1 MCSVRRRFHA
11 LGAWLLIGYSKT
23 MRFRKVM
30 PQRDKWFKAL
40 LTQQELDKLQAYAD
54 SQGWNMS
61 QAFRE
66 WIKGLPSKFDYSQ
79 R

>member
-1 MCSVRRRFHA
+1 
-11 LGAWLLIGYSKT
+11 
-23 MRFRKVM
+23 M

-40 LTQQELDKLQAYAD
+40 LTQEELDKFQAYAD

-66 WIKGLPSKFDYSQ
+66 WIKALPSKFDKVE